1 MLDVL
6 LAHNADANAVD
17 GNGMKPVHVRSRTHA
32 YASMRAHQHTRARSA
47 LTCALCVLRVRA
59 TYPRA
64 RAPLCARACMSVRA

>member
-17 GNGMKPVHVRSRTHA
+17 GNGMKPVHVRTRTHA
-32 YASMRAHQHTRARSA
+32 HASMRAHQHTHSA
-47 LTCALCVLRVRA
+47 LSSALCVLRVRA